1 MEENLKK
8 TIQKPK
14 VPEKLIEFLKKYDN
28 YIISGHKDPDA
39 DAIGSSIAMS
49 MYLKRFN
56 KNTHLMSAGPFKR
69 TEIKKFEHLFS
80 SDLPKNHNFT
90 PENTGFIIVDCA
102 GFDRIGDIA
111 EKVDKFPYV
120 IIDHHATNKETNEA
134 SFIMPTAPSATY
146 LIQALFEETVGEMTK
161 EEADVLFLGLC
172 TDTGYFRHLDERSG
186 EVFRHA
192 SRLID
197 VGISPKVTFM
207 HMNGHKQFESR
218 LLIAR
223 ILERMQRYYDGHLI
237 ISYETLTDRKEFGL
251 EARDTDMLYQ
261 LIQSIEGVQAICIVR
276 QESETHCSVGFRSLD
291 KVDVSVIAS
300 SFGGGGHKQASGLYI
315 EGLIDDLIP
324 QFVDAFK
331 EQMERLF

>member
-1 MEENLKK
+1 MESNLKNV
-8 TIQKPK
+8 IQNPK
-14 VPEKLIEFLKKYDN
+14 VPAKLLDFLKKYDN
-28 YIISGHKDPDA
+28 YIISGHKEPDG
-39 DAIGSSIAMS
+39 DAIGSSIAMAL
-49 MYLKRFN
+49 YLKRFN

-80 SDLPKNHNFT
+80 ADLPKNHNFT
-90 PENTGFIIVDCA
+90 PENTGMIIVDCA

-120 IIDHHATNKETNEA
+120 IIDHHATNKETGEA
-134 SFIMPTAPSATY
+134 SWVMPTAPSATY
-146 LIQALFEETVGEMTK
+146 IIQTLFEETVEEMTK
-161 EEADVLFLGLC
+161 EEAEVLFFGLC
-172 TDTGYFRHLDERSG
+172 TDTGFFRHLDERSG
-186 EVFRHA
+186 NVFRHA

-197 VGISPKVTFM
+197 VGISPKATFM
-207 HMNGHKQFESR
+207 QMNGNKQFESR

-223 ILERMQRYYDGHLI
+223 ILERMQRYYDGKLV

-261 LIQSIEGVQAICIVR
+261 LIQSIEGVQAICVVR

-315 EGLIDDLIP
+315 EGLVDDLIP
-324 QFVDAFK
+324 KFVEAFK
-331 EQMERLF
+331 EQMESLF